1 MIQNHQTKASI
12 LVIGNEI
19 LSGRTKDK
27 NIGYIAE
34 KLTENGINLLEARI
48 IADSKEEIKSNILEL
63 SSKYD
68 YVFTSGGIGPTHDDI
83 TTESIAYA
91 FNLELEMNKEALKR
105 LKNHY
110 YGTDIKLNS
119 ARKKMAII
127 PKSATLIDNPVSAAP
142 GFKINNVYVMAGIP
156 RIMQSMLDNILSN
169 LKKGPKNYSQTISC
183 SLGEGNV
190 AEGIKIIQ
198 NDNPNVDIGCYPYFK
213 AGNFGVSIVI
223 RSINKAEI
231 KNVLLDVKNL
241 IIKLGGEPKII
252 TN

>member
-1 MIQNHQTKASI
+1 MDISLLLKNPSFISRKSEIISTNIRECYLIQNHQTKASI

-110 YGTDIKLNS
+110 YGKKCLFMEIHLMNLANS
-119 ARKKMAII
+119 
-127 PKSATLIDNPVSAAP
+127 
-142 GFKINNVYVMAGIP
+142 
-156 RIMQSMLDNILSN
+156 
-169 LKKGPKNYSQTISC
+169 
-183 SLGEGNV
+183 
-190 AEGIKIIQ
+190 
-198 NDNPNVDIGCYPYFK
+198 
-213 AGNFGVSIVI
+213 
-223 RSINKAEI
+223 
-231 KNVLLDVKNL
+231 
-241 IIKLGGEPKII
+241 
-252 TN
+252 